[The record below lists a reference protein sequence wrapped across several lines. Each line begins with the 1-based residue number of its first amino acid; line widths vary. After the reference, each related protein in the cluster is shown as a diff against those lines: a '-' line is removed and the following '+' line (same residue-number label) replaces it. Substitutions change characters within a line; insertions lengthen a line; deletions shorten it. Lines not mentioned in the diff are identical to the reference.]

1 MRLNEA
7 LYSLKWHKSSD
18 ELHASTPRGLRFPST
33 IHIKLC
39 VGAHIRV
46 GNFIGRNIM
55 IAMTPHADKRKMKK
69 RNECFDLS
77 KKMGNIAHS
86 IL

>member
-1 MRLNEA
+1 V
-7 LYSLKWHKSSD
+7 LY
-18 ELHASTPRGLRFPST
+18 ASIPQVLRFSST
-33 IHIKLC
+33 IYPKWC
-39 VGAHIRV
+39 VGAFVRA
-46 GNFIGRNIM
+46 GNFIRRNIM
-55 IAMTPHADKRKMKK
+55 IAMTPHTDKRKMKK

>member
-1 MRLNEA
+1 M
-7 LYSLKWHKSSD
+7 Y
-18 ELHASTPRGLRFPST
+18 ASTPQGLCFPST
-33 IHIKLC
+33 IYLKWCIEVH
-39 VGAHIRV
+39 VRTGHV
-46 GNFIGRNIM
+46 IGRNIM
-55 IAMTPHADKRKMKK
+55 ISMTQHADKRKMKK